1 MKIVLLRLGISLAL
15 MYIIGVQGAADADT
29 IPIPVCNFPPCNNDL
44 VFNFDFTNPPQSVPP
59 PYVLVNLQ
67 IPVNVLEVNAIVVD
81 LFSGLDASGSSGAF
95 IGGVGPPG
103 PQTLSFLLGSGQG
116 FEGQLDGIFSIGLR
130 SEGTVGTAIEL
141 VSPPLAT
148 GSAGTCFIG
157 TPSPDCFSV
166 TIGGVQPSIV
176 PEPTTFL
183 LVATAFAGIG
193 WAKRRTLK

>member
-1 MKIVLLRLGISLAL
+1 M
-15 MYIIGVQGAADADT
+15 
-29 IPIPVCNFPPCNNDL
+29 
-44 VFNFDFTNPPQSVPP
+44 
-59 PYVLVNLQ
+59 NLQ
-67 IPVNVLEVNAIVVD
+67 IPVNVLELNAIVVD
-81 LFSGLDASGSSGAF
+81 LFSGLDANGPSGAF
-95 IGGVGPPG
+95 IGGVGPG
-103 PQTLSFLLGSGQG
+103 AQTLSFLLGSGQG

-130 SEGTVGTAIEL
+130 SEGTVATAIEL

-166 TIGGVQPSIV
+166 TISGVQPSIV